1 MTALLAS
8 RNFFKTSKGMV
19 CFSLNAQPWE
29 KGVLEGSDIGHNRKQ
44 RKKVV
49 YITPEGRH
57 MTY

>member
-1 MTALLAS
+1 MD
-8 RNFFKTSKGMV
+8 FFQASKGMV
-19 CFSLNAQPWE
+19 CFSLNVQPWK
-29 KGVLEGSDIGHNRKQ
+29 KGVLEGSDTGHNRKQ